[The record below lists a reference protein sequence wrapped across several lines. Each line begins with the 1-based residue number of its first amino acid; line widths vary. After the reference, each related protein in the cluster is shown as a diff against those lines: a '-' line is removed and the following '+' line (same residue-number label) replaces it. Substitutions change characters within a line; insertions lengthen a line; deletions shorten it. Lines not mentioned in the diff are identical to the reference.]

1 MPRDG
6 KDKDFRRVLYGIVED
21 VMESAFEGSCRAGD
35 GVATEIFS
43 IIVCCLGVRCLR
55 QKS

>member
-6 KDKDFRRVLYGIVED
+6 KDKDFRRVLYGIVAEA
-21 VMESAFEGSCRAGD
+21 MKTAFEGSCGTGD

-43 IIVCCLGVRCLR
+43 IIVCCLGMRCLR
-55 QKS
+55 QKG